1 MRFKSLLLGAAS
13 IAVIGSASQAQAG
26 PFYVSVFGGLNFLTD
41 KSAATSFTSQ
51 TNRPRFHTTSTHTGA
66 ISEKSRTGFVLGGAV
81 GVHLDRWVDGLRGE
95 LEASYRR
102 NHIHG
107 NWNSHVTTHH
117 HRTSGGEGST
127 RSTTSGEGTISG
139 HMSTFA
145 MMANVWYDIDIGSK
159 LKPYVGGGAGWARSR
174 VDLRGINT
182 AAKNNSSTTTSNEN
196 SGFAYQLGAGVR
208 YEFMHDA
215 SVGIGY
221 RYFRG
226 PDVNIFF
233 GGKFANQTQIPLK
246 FRDEN
251 HSVDLSLSID
261 ID

>member
-26 PFYVSVFGGLNFLTD
+26 PFYVSVFGGVNLLTD
-41 KSAATSFTSQ
+41 KSAATSYTSQ
-51 TNRPRFHTTSTHTGA
+51 TNRRLHTTFTHTGA

-81 GVHLDRWVDGLRGE
+81 GLHLDKWVDGLRGE

-102 NHIHG
+102 NHIRG
-107 NWNSHVTTHH
+107 NWNTHITSHI
-117 HRTSGGEGST
+117 RTGGEGST
-127 RSTTSGEGTISG
+127 TDTLSAQGTISG

-145 MMANVWYDIDIGSK
+145 IMANVWYDIDIGSK
-159 LKPYVGGGAGWARSR
+159 VKPYVGGGVGWARSR
-174 VDLRGINT
+174 VAFVAL
-182 AAKNNSSTTTSNEN
+182 TTTFNTSATGFANERN
-196 SGFAYQLGAGVR
+196 GFAYQLGAGVK
-208 YEFMHDA
+208 YEIMRDT
-215 SVGIGY
+215 SIGIGY

-233 GGKFANQTQIPLK
+233 EGKFGTTIPIK

-251 HSVDLSLSID
+251 HSVDVSLSID